1 MARPETRSGDHL
13 ISKTRR
19 SFLCLE
25 APSFSEKISGRS
37 CPAVLKKIES
47 DCQSRIVNPGWIMDV
62 PKVDNH
68 SGGVG
73 KKITRPRPDW
83 FQELKTF
90 RNSSRF
96 LGSWQLVNTLVPY
109 FALWYLLVRSL
120 QLGYSYLLT
129 LLLALPAAAFLV
141 RIFILFHDCV
151 HGSFFRSS
159 MANTFWGYLLG
170 VLVFTS
176 FEDWRFT
183 HIRHHGTYANL
194 DARGFGDIWT
204 MTRREYENSSP
215 AIRLQ
220 YRLYRN
226 PLVLVGLGAFFNFLL
241 NNRLPDL
248 RVKRK
253 EQVGVLFTNLLIL
266 TVALGAAR
274 LIGWRAY
281 LLIQLPLLWLAG
293 GAGIWLFYMQHQ
305 FPGGYWARQ
314 GDWEPMRAAMEGSS
328 YYRLPTALRWFSG
341 NIGYHHI
348 HHLDPRI
355 PNYRLQECFDA
366 VPALQAKT
374 PLTISRSLA
383 SFRLKLWD
391 EELRKMVAFP

>member
-1 MARPETRSGDHL
+1 MDASETESFGGDG
-13 ISKTRR
+13 IRSKTH
-19 SFLCLE
+19 
-25 APSFSEKISGRS
+25 GT
-37 CPAVLKKIES
+37 
-47 DCQSRIVNPGWIMDV
+47 W
-62 PKVDNH
+62 
-68 SGGVG
+68 
-73 KKITRPRPDW
+73 PDW
-83 FQELKTF
+83 YQDLKSF
-90 RNSSRF
+90 RVSSS
-96 LGSWQLVNTLVPY
+96 LKGGWQLTNTLVPY
-109 FALWYLLVRSL
+109 LALWYLLVRSL

-151 HGSFFRSS
+151 HGSLFRSAR
-159 MANTFWGYLLG
+159 ANTFWGYLLG

-183 HIRHHGTYANL
+183 HIRHHGSYANL

-204 MTRREYENSSP
+204 MTRREYENSST
-215 AIRLQ
+215 AFRLR

-226 PLVLVGLGAFFNFLL
+226 PLVLIGLGAIFNFLL

-253 EQVGVLFTNLLIL
+253 ERMGVVFTNLLIL
-266 TVALGAAR
+266 ALAMGAAR

-281 LLIQLPLLWLAG
+281 LLIQLPVLWLAG
-293 GAGIWLFYMQHQ
+293 GAGIWLFYVQHQ
-305 FPGGYWARQ
+305 FPVGYWARR
-314 GDWEPMRAAMEGSS
+314 GDWEPMLAAMEGSS
-328 YYRLPTALRWFSG
+328 FYCLPPVLRWFSG

-355 PNYRLQECFDA
+355 PNYQLKKCFDA
-366 VPALQAKT
+366 VPALQAKA
-374 PLTISRSLA
+374 PLTINQSLT

-391 EELRKMVAFP
+391 EDLKKMIAFP